1 LANRFT
7 NPSEATM
14 TARFAL
20 PAPSLG
26 LCRMLALLLCGAA
39 AVGAAPGAGAAAPA
53 LRELAVAPGWAAN
66 SVNAVVFRKNA
77 VVSDGSFQFT
87 AFYDQSQRV
96 MLARRRLGAT
106 RWTVQ
111 PTQFRGNTHDAH
123 NAISI
128 MLDGAGF
135 LHLSWD
141 HHNNALHYA
150 RSTAPHAL
158 SVGAE
163 QPMTGKNEQSVSYP
177 EFHRLPDGDLLFLY
191 RDGASGNGN
200 LVLNR
205 YSVATASW
213 QRVHDNVIDGEGQR
227 NAYWQA
233 FVDGR
238 GTLHL
243 SWVWRESPDVA
254 SNHDLC
260 YARSR
265 DGGRS
270 WQRSDD
276 AALALPI
283 TAASAEYAAR
293 VAQGQGLI
301 NQTSMAA
308 DADGR
313 PFIASYWRDAGSDV
327 PQYRIA
333 HLDAAGWQ
341 VLTLGFRS
349 APFLLG
355 GRGTKKIPMSRPQIL
370 LDGRAGA
377 GAGYLVFRD
386 AERGDRVS
394 LAAWRVDAG
403 AGAPWR
409 VSDLTRAS
417 VGDWE
422 PSFDTERWRRERTL
436 DLFVQRVEQVDAEQV
451 GATPPQMVRILEWR
465 AP

>member
-1 LANRFT
+1 
-7 NPSEATM
+7 M

-26 LCRMLALLLCGAA
+26 LCRVLALLLCGAA

-96 MLARRRLGAT
+96 VLARRRLGAT

-213 QRVHDNVIDGEGQR
+213 QRVHDNVIDSEGQR

-254 SNHDLC
+254 SNHDMA
-260 YARSR
+260 YARSL
-265 DGGRS
+265 DGGRT
-270 WQRSDD
+270 WQKSTGETYR
-276 AALALPI
+276 LPI
-283 TAASAEYAAR
+283 TEATAEYAAR
-293 VAQGQGLI
+293 IPQGSELI
-301 NQTSMAA
+301 NQTSMTTDAA
-308 DADGR
+308 GQ
-313 PFIASYWRDAGSDV
+313 PYIATYWRPTGTQV
-327 PQYRIA
+327 PQYQLIYLNNKVWKTA
-333 HLDAAGWQ
+333 Q
-341 VLTLGFRS
+341 VTHRTT
-349 APFLLG
+349 PFSLSG
-355 GRGTKKIPMSRPQIL
+355 AGTKKIPISRPQVVVSEQR
-370 LDGRAGA
+370 GRRTVCV
-377 GAGYLVFRD
+377 LFRD
-386 AERGDRVS
+386 SERQD
-394 LAAWRVDAG
+394 
-403 AGAPWR
+403 
-409 VSDLTRAS
+409 RAS
-417 VGDWE
+417 VAQCADLKQNIWQLSDLSPTPLGSWE
-422 PSFDTERWRRERTL
+422 PSYDTERWKQAGIL
-436 DLFVQRVEQVDAEQV
+436 SLFVQRTGQGDGETLEAV
-451 GATPPQMVRILEWR
+451 PPQPVSILDWQPAAPKVR
-465 AP
+465 